1 MTPFWDWEVP
11 FILWLQQGHPAWTPF
26 FRLLTALGNEELVL
40 MLGPLVLWCIN
51 KAWGTGVLLLLL
63 GSQGVNT
70 ALKELF
76 RVPRPFLTHPQ
87 ILQLDTPTGWSLP
100 SGHAQNSTALWMYL
114 ASKVRRAWFWGVA
127 VLLVVGICL
136 SRPYLGVHYPGDV
149 IVGVAVGLALWGLA
163 LLLTPV
169 VTVWAARLRLG
180 WWLAGVAAVG
190 VLLCLLQPYAD
201 SVSAIAAV
209 TCGLIGLIVERERV
223 HFDVGGPWQQRA
235 LRYVVGLAILMLFW
249 RGLKVVFGFIA
260 DEGNTAPYLI
270 LRGVRYGILGL
281 WVTLGAPAFFVRLKL
296 APRSA

>member
-136 SRPYLGVHYPGDV
+136 SRPYLGVHYPSDV

-163 LLLTPV
+163 LLLTPA
-169 VTVWAARLRLG
+169 VTAATARLRLG

-190 VLLCLLQPYAD
+190 VRISVCARKTARPLRITEEIPGQVSSQPHGRPRQAREGRSKRD
-201 SVSAIAAV
+201 EPAAITVA
-209 TCGLIGLIVERERV
+209 
-223 HFDVGGPWQQRA
+223 
-235 LRYVVGLAILMLFW
+235 W
-249 RGLKVVFGFIA
+249 RH
-260 DEGNTAPYLI
+260 
-270 LRGVRYGILGL
+270 
-281 WVTLGAPAFFVRLKL
+281 
-296 APRSA
+296 